1 MNILSI
7 SGYFETLDPTELLP
21 PADTFL
27 ALSVILI
34 IICLFIGPVLMFL
47 AGQKYIKAPSP
58 LPNFKT
64 GFRTYFGMGSKAA
77 WDYAQRLAGMI
88 WSILGAVMG
97 GAMVI
102 VCLIFL
108 FNNPAQIGFIA
119 LVCMIVQA
127 SLTVL
132 SWAAVTI
139 MVTVNYDK
147 QGQLRK

>member
-1 MNILSI
+1 
-7 SGYFETLDPTELLP
+7 
-21 PADTFL
+21 
-27 ALSVILI
+27 
-34 IICLFIGPVLMFL
+34 MFL
-47 AGQKYIKAPSP
+47 AGQKYIKVPSP

-77 WDYAQRLAGMI
+77 WDYAQRLAGVI
-88 WSILGAVMG
+88 WSALGAFMG
-97 GAMVI
+97 AATVI
-102 VCLIFL
+102 AAL
-108 FNNPAQIGFIA
+108 FFIGKNPAQIAFIS
-119 LVCMIVQA
+119 LVVMIVQA

>member
-7 SGYFETLDPTELLP
+7 SGFFETLDPTQLLP
-21 PADTFL
+21 PAGTFL

-34 IICLFIGPVLMFL
+34 IICLFVGPVLMFL

-58 LPNFKT
+58 LPHFKT

-77 WDYAQRLAGMI
+77 WDYAQRLAGVI
-88 WSILGAVMG
+88 WSALG
-97 GAMVI
+97 GAAT
-102 VCLIFL
+102 LIAAL
-108 FNNPAQIGFIA
+108 FFIGKNPAQIAFIS
-119 LVCMIVQA
+119 LVVMIVQA